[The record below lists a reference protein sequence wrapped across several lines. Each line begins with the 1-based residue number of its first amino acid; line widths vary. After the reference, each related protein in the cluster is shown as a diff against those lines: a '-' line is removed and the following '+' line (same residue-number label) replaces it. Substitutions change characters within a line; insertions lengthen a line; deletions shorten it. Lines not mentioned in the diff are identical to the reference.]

1 MSKDDLKKNAE
12 KVEAVLNNALSNA
25 LKKYKREHGELPEC
39 GYHFCLKKGMTL
51 EEELLEIFHALVRSG
66 KSPEEAKDLAPGEL
80 GKIYE
85 KMELFEKYESE
96 PDNA

>member
-25 LKKYKREHGELPEC
+25 LKNYKKKHGELPEC

-66 KSPEEAKDLAPGEL
+66 KSPEEAKDLAPTEL